1 MTKMDSSRCNS
12 RQRQTLLALSLTLL
26 GSSASAFQNPT
37 SISPLRSR
45 IVTLPTLTQ
54 CFSTQLDKEAE
65 SKTSTS
71 KTTTLVDPSNLSAA
85 SHINNNGQDQELLTV
100 LDLKSY
106 ETELLSIWDEDVTL
120 QKGFDWEIE
129 KLRRYFSGLRQ
140 RDDGAWVR
148 TDSIF
153 DFLVTH
159 TPSKVMA
166 VNEKGERY
174 EGPPQPVNILD
185 VGVLVLKNLLNGLGF
200 GPSLGMAAVPN
211 VVIQKYEG
219 SFFTFI
225 KGVLGGD
232 LQTLAGGPLF
242 LLLAKYYQDYG
253 PIFNLSFGPK
263 SFLVISDPV
272 MARHILRDSSPEQ
285 YCKGMLA
292 EILEP
297 IMGDG
302 LIPADPKIWKVR
314 RRAVVPGFHK
324 KWLLNMV
331 NLVGDC
337 GDRLISNLETNI
349 ASQTPIDM
357 EERFC
362 SVTLDIIG
370 KAVFNY
376 DFGSVNKE
384 SPIVKSVYR
393 VLREAEH
400 RSSSFI
406 PYWNLPYADKWM
418 GGQVE
423 FSKDMG
429 MLDDIL
435 TKLINQAV
443 ETRQEASVEELE
455 DREVGD
461 DPSLLR
467 FLVNMRGE
475 DLTSKVLR
483 DDLMTMLIAGHET
496 TAAMLTWTMFGLAE
510 SDPGL
515 TKEIQAEVRTVMGN
529 KTRPDYDDVFKM
541 KKLRFALIEALRLY
555 PEPPVLIR
563 RAREEDTLPAGGSG
577 LSGGVK
583 VLRGTDIFIST
594 WNLHRAPEYW
604 ENSEKYDPTRW
615 ERPFKNPG
623 VKGWEGF
630 RPEKVSEFSLYP
642 NEITADYAFLPF
654 GAGKRKCIG
663 DQFAMLEA
671 AVTMSMIINKFDF
684 TLVGKPEDVGMKT
697 GATIHTMNG
706 LNMVVSHRS
715 ETNPIPETNDWWV
728 EQHLSRGMDTNGRP
742 YASTEDAAWTTSQR
756 QGDLRP

>member
-1 MTKMDSSRCNS
+1 MI
-12 RQRQTLLALSLTLL
+12 LALSLSLL
-26 GSSASAFQNPT
+26 GCSSNNASAFHSP
-37 SISPLRSR
+37 ISQLNNRAATR
-45 IVTLPTLTQ
+45 TTTTNRL
-54 CFSTQLDKEAE
+54 FSTLEDK
-65 SKTSTS
+65 KTSDATS
-71 KTTTLVDPSNLSAA
+71 SNSRTTLVDPSNLSAA
-85 SHINNNGQDQELLTV
+85 TKINTV
-100 LDLKSY
+100 DEPTILDLSSY
-106 ETELLSIWDEDVTL
+106 ENSLLNAWDEDVSL

-129 KLRRYFSGLRQ
+129 KLRRYFAGLRQ
-140 RDDGAWVR
+140 RDDGKWVR
-148 TDSIF
+148 KDSVF

-159 TPSKVMA
+159 TPSKVVGVDNVA
-166 VNEKGERY
+166 GGRRY
-174 EGPPQPVNILD
+174 EMPPQPVNILD
-185 VGVLVLKNLLNGLGF
+185 VGVLVTKNLLNGLGF
-200 GPSLGMAAVPN
+200 GPSLGMAAVPDA
-211 VVIQKYEG
+211 VIQKYEG
-219 SFFTFI
+219 SFFSFI

-324 KWLLNMV
+324 KWLNNMI
-331 NLVGDC
+331 NLFGDC
-337 GDRLISNLETNI
+337 GDRFVNDLDSRSV
-349 ASQTPIDM
+349 ARTPVDM

-376 DFGSVNKE
+376 DFGSVTKE
-384 SPIVKSVYR
+384 SPIVKAVYR

-406 PYWNLPYADKWM
+406 PYWNLPYAEKWM

-423 FSKDMG
+423 FRKDMG

-435 TKLINQAV
+435 SKLINQAV

-455 DREVGD
+455 EREVGD

-467 FLVNMRGE
+467 FLADMRGE

-496 TAAMLTWTMFGLAE
+496 TAAMLTWTLFGLAS

-515 TKEIQAEVRTVMGN
+515 TKEIQAEIRSVMGN
-529 KTRPDYDDVFKM
+529 KSRPDYDDIVKM
-541 KKLRFALIEALRLY
+541 KKMRLALIEALRLY

-563 RAREEDTLPAGGSG
+563 RARMEDTLPAGGSG

-604 ENSEKYDPTRW
+604 EAPEKYDPTRW

-623 VKGWEGF
+623 IKGWEGYNPDKMSSF
-630 RPEKVSEFSLYP
+630 NLYP
-642 NEITADYAFLPF
+642 NEVASDYAFLPF

-663 DQFAMLEA
+663 DQFALLEA
-671 AVTMSMIINKFDF
+671 SVTLSMIMNKFDF
-684 TLVGKPEDVGMKT
+684 TLVGTPEDVGMKT

-706 LNMVVSHRS
+706 LNMMVTPRS
-715 ETNPIPETNDWWV
+715 ETNPIPETNDWWSQ
-728 EQHLSRGMDTNGRP
+728 QHLTRGFNVNGRP
-742 YASTEDAAWTTSQR
+742 YATTEDAAWTASSHQSN
-756 QGDLRP
+756 GLKP

>member
-1 MTKMDSSRCNS
+1 MTSFPTPQSS
-12 RQRQTLLALSLTLL
+12 SLTWHRQHKAV
-26 GSSASAFQNPT
+26 SSTRCFG
-37 SISPLRSR
+37 
-45 IVTLPTLTQ
+45 LPQLDNANTVDVPPP
-54 CFSTQLDKEAE
+54 STQLIVNDGPAKVVDE
-65 SKTSTS
+65 S
-71 KTTTLVDPSNLSAA
+71 VYIGQHQHQHPSLDYQSYEHALLSA
-85 SHINNNGQDQELLTV
+85 
-100 LDLKSY
+100 
-106 ETELLSIWDEDVTL
+106 WDEEVSA
-120 QKGFDWEIE
+120 QSGFDWEIE
-129 KLRRYFSGLRQ
+129 KLRRYFAGLRK
-140 RDDGAWVR
+140 RETDGAWVR
-148 TDSIF
+148 TPSIF

-159 TPSKVMA
+159 TPKAEVG
-166 VNEKGERY
+166 VTFTTGGGRVQEERY
-174 EGPPQPVNILD
+174 VPPPKPVNLLD
-185 VGVLVLKNLLNGLGF
+185 GVVLLLKNVLNGIGF

-211 VVIQKYEG
+211 AVIQKYEG
-219 SFFTFI
+219 SYLSFI
-225 KGVLGGD
+225 RGVLGGD

-242 LLLAKYYQDYG
+242 LLLAKYYHTYG

-297 IMGDG
+297 IMGNG

-314 RRAVVPGFHK
+314 RRAIVPGFHK
-324 KWLLNMV
+324 KWLTTMIGMFGTCAYR
-331 NLVGDC
+331 LVTSLDTYA
-337 GDRLISNLETNI
+337 ETN
-349 ASQTPIDM
+349 TPLDM

-376 DFGSVNKE
+376 DFGSVTKE
-384 SPIVKSVYR
+384 SPIVKAVYR

-406 PYWNLPYADKWM
+406 PYWNLPYAEKWM

-423 FSKDMG
+423 FRKDMG
-429 MLDDIL
+429 MLDSIL
-435 TKLINQAV
+435 TTLINRAV
-443 ETRQEASVEELE
+443 ETRREASVEELE
-455 DREVGD
+455 DRDVGD

-467 FLVNMRGE
+467 FLADMRGE
-475 DLTSKVLR
+475 DMTSKVLR

-496 TAAMLTWTMFGLAE
+496 TAAMLTWTVFGLVS

-515 TKEIQAEVRTVMGN
+515 MNEIVAEIRTVMQD
-529 KTRPDYDDVFKM
+529 KDRPTYDDLMKM
-541 KKLRFALIEALRLY
+541 KKTRYALIEALRLY

-563 RAREEDTLPAGGSG
+563 RARMEDTLPPGGSG
-577 LSGGVK
+577 LSGGIK

-604 ENSEKYDPTRW
+604 ENPEKYDPTRW

-623 VKGWEGF
+623 IKGWEGYN
-630 RPEKVSEFSLYP
+630 PDKVSDYMIYP
-642 NEITADYAFLPF
+642 NEIASDYAFVPF

-671 AVTMSMIINKFDF
+671 TVTLSMILNKFDL

-706 LNMVVSHRS
+706 LNMLVSHKDN
-715 ETNPIPETNDWWV
+715 TNPLPATYDWWV
-728 EQHLSRGMDTNGRP
+728 NQHLKRGFNVNGQP
-742 YASTEDAAWTTSQR
+742 YATTEDAAWTTSSR
-756 QGDLRP
+756 QAAYPQGNLRP

>member
-1 MTKMDSSRCNS
+1 MGVTYGGQQDRYEARPPKPVN
-12 RQRQTLLALSLTLL
+12 LLD
-26 GSSASAFQNPT
+26 
-37 SISPLRSR
+37 
-45 IVTLPTLTQ
+45 V
-54 CFSTQLDKEAE
+54 C
-65 SKTSTS
+65 
-71 KTTTLVDPSNLSAA
+71 V
-85 SHINNNGQDQELLTV
+85 LLT
-100 LDLKSY
+100 
-106 ETELLSIWDEDVTL
+106 
-120 QKGFDWEIE
+120 
-129 KLRRYFSGLRQ
+129 
-140 RDDGAWVR
+140 
-148 TDSIF
+148 
-153 DFLVTH
+153 
-159 TPSKVMA
+159 
-166 VNEKGERY
+166 
-174 EGPPQPVNILD
+174 
-185 VGVLVLKNLLNGLGF
+185 KNLLNGLGL
-200 GPSLGMAAVPN
+200 GPRLGMAAVPN
-211 VVIQKYEG
+211 AIIQKYEG
-219 SFFTFI
+219 SYLTFI
-225 KGVLGGD
+225 RGVLGGD

-242 LLLAKYYQDYG
+242 LLLAKYYQVHG

-297 IMGDG
+297 IMGNG

-324 KWLLNMV
+324 RWLNNMISMF
-331 NLVGDC
+331 GDC
-337 GDRLISNLETNI
+337 ADRLVTDLTTRSSNT
-349 ASQTPIDM
+349 TPIDM

-376 DFGSVNKE
+376 DFGSVTKE
-384 SPIVKSVYR
+384 SPIVKAVYR

-406 PYWNLPYADKWM
+406 PYWNLPYAEKWM

-423 FSKDMG
+423 FRKDMG
-429 MLDDIL
+429 MLDSIL
-435 TKLINQAV
+435 TQLINRAV
-443 ETRQEASVEELE
+443 ETRREASVEELE
-455 DREVGD
+455 VRDVGD

-467 FLVNMRGE
+467 FFADMRGE

-496 TAAMLTWTMFGLAE
+496 TAAMLTWTVFGLVSSE
-510 SDPGL
+510 PGL
-515 TKEIQAEVRTVMGN
+515 MNEITAEIRTVMHN
-529 KTRPDYDDVFKM
+529 KDRPDYEDLMKM
-541 KKLRFALIEALRLY
+541 KKTRYALIEALRLY

-563 RAREEDTLPAGGSG
+563 RARMEDTLPPGGSG
-577 LSGGVK
+577 LSGGIK

-604 ENSEKYDPTRW
+604 ENPEKYDPTRW

-623 VKGWEGF
+623 IKGWEGYN
-630 RPEKVSEFSLYP
+630 PDKVSDVMIYP
-642 NEITADYAFLPF
+642 NEIASDYAFLPF

-671 AVTMSMIINKFDF
+671 TVTLSMIMNKFDL

-706 LNMVVSHRS
+706 LNMLVRHRDES
-715 ETNPIPETNDWWV
+715 NPIPAANDWWV
-728 EQHLSRGMDTNGRP
+728 NQHLMRGFNVNGQP
-742 YASTEDAAWTTSQR
+742 YGTTDER
-756 QGDLRP
+756 QHIQVRSS